1 MKRYLTLALAL
12 AFFITFAPMAIAFS
26 AGSVRAETGSDG
38 GESLE
43 EAQESDL
50 QDKSEN
56 GAVYESFSVL
66 DVSTGEIISVS
77 AKDYVIGAVCAEM
90 PATFDDEALKA
101 QAVSA
106 YTYAVRQCLR
116 EEENPTAELCGAD
129 FSNDPSKY
137 QGYYTRAQAEQF
149 YGENS
154 EEYFGKIES
163 AVNEVF
169 GYVITYEDQPIIPA
183 FHSMSAGV
191 TESAENAWGT
201 AVEYLVPVESACD
214 KEAPKY
220 LEEVRFD
227 KETLRGKLMGALGS
241 DLALPEDFTKW
252 LTINEVSGSG
262 TVLSVSVGDTAV
274 SGADI
279 REALS
284 LRSACF
290 EVAFEGDEAVFITKG
305 YGHGV
310 GMSQYG
316 ANYMAQ
322 SGKSWTEILEHY
334 YPGCTVKK
342 L

>member
-1 MKRYLTLALAL
+1 MY
-12 AFFITFAPMAIAFS
+12 
-26 AGSVRAETGSDG
+26 
-38 GESLE
+38 
-43 EAQESDL
+43 
-50 QDKSEN
+50 
-56 GAVYESFSVL
+56 
-66 DVSTGEIISVS
+66 
-77 AKDYVIGAVCAEM
+77 
-90 PATFDDEALKA
+90 
-101 QAVSA
+101 
-106 YTYAVRQCLR
+106 
-116 EEENPTAELCGAD
+116 
-129 FSNDPSKY
+129 
-137 QGYYTRAQAEQF
+137 
-149 YGENS
+149 
-154 EEYFGKIES
+154 
-163 AVNEVF
+163 
-169 GYVITYEDQPIIPA
+169 GYVITFEDQPIIPA

-220 LEEVRFD
+220 LEEVRLD
-227 KETLRGKLMGALGS
+227 KETLREKLTGSLGA

-252 LTINEVSGSG
+252 LAVNEVSSSG

-274 SGADI
+274 SGSDI

-290 EVAFEGDEAVFITKG
+290 EVRFEGDEAVFTTKG

-316 ANYMAQ
+316 ANFMAQ

-334 YPGCTVKK
+334 YPGCTVEK